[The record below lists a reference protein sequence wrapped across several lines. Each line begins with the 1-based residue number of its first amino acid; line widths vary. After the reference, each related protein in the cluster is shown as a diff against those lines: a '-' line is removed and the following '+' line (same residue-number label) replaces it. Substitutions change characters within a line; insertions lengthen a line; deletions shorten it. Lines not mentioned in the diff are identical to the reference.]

1 MGETKFKKQCHL
13 QQIQKCETPRDKYNT
28 TYKARAL
35 RAAPVAQRN
44 ERNAKNEWRAVAGSQ
59 TENSVCFRN
68 QVGPNGSILSV
79 QHSSRSYSMFFL
91 EIEKLVLNFIE
102 EYKKILS

>member
-1 MGETKFKKQCHL
+1 M
-13 QQIQKCETPRDKYNT
+13 
-28 TYKARAL
+28 
-35 RAAPVAQRN
+35 
-44 ERNAKNEWRAVAGSQ
+44 AGSQ